1 MPAAYPVGLNRLL
14 LEAVEKHA
22 SDLHLAPGASPAIR
36 CSRRLVYLDYP
47 ILNAPDVTDLVF
59 PILADY
65 QQREFKQSG
74 ELDFAYAIKG
84 LGRFR
89 GNMLRQ
95 RGTVAVA
102 FRLVPYDP
110 PRLKDLGLPLA
121 VGELAYL
128 PRGLVLIT
136 GPTGSGKSTTLAALL
151 NQINEERSLHLITI
165 EEPIEFFHQSKCS
178 LIKQREVGTDTRSF
192 AEALKRSLRHD
203 PDVLMIGEMR
213 DLTSTSIA
221 LQAAETGHLVFS
233 SLHTPTAPLA
243 ISRVVNIFPEHR
255 REGIRQQLAST
266 IQAVVAQQIL
276 PRVDAEGLAAAVE
289 VMLATPAIR
298 NLIREGKEHQIYNV
312 MQTNRNIGMQT
323 MDQALADLVQQGQI
337 SPEDALGHGIDK
349 GELQRLLLEKSA
361 SATTGSGNSMR
372 DRQFVSFWN
381 N

>member
-1 MPAAYPVGLNRLL
+1 MPAAYPVSLNQLL
-14 LEAVEKHA
+14 LEAVERHA

-36 CSRRLVYLDYP
+36 CSRQLVFLDYLS
-47 ILNAPDVTDLVF
+47 LNARDVTDLVF
-59 PILADY
+59 PILADC
-65 QQREFKQSG
+65 QQQEFKQSG

-95 RGTVAVA
+95 RGMAAVA

-110 PRLKDLGLPLA
+110 PLLKELGLPPA

-151 NQINEERSLHLITI
+151 NRINEERYLHLITI
-165 EEPIEFFHQSKCS
+165 EEPIEFIHQSKCS

-192 AEALKRSLRHD
+192 TEALKRSLRHD

-243 ISRVVNIFPEHR
+243 ISRVVNIFPEDQ
-255 REGIRQQLAST
+255 RESIRQQVAST

-276 PRVDAEGLAAAVE
+276 PRLDAEGLVAAVE

-312 MQTNRNIGMQT
+312 IQTNRNLGMQT

-337 SPEDALGHGIDK
+337 SREDALGHGIDK
-349 GELQRLLLEKSA
+349 GELQRLLLIKSA
-361 SATTGSGNSMR
+361 SVTAGSGGLKR
-372 DRQFVSFWN
+372 DREFMNF
-381 N
+381 

>member
-1 MPAAYPVGLNRLL
+1 MPAAYPVGLNQLL
-14 LEAVEKHA
+14 LEAVERHA

-36 CSRRLVYLDYP
+36 YSRQLVYLDYP
-47 ILNAPDVTDLVF
+47 ILNAPDVNDLVF

-65 QQREFKQSG
+65 QQQEFKQSG

-102 FRLVPYDP
+102 FRLIPYDP
-110 PRLKDLGLPLA
+110 PRFKDLGLPPA

-151 NQINEERSLHLITI
+151 NQINEERNIHIITI

-213 DLTSTSIA
+213 DLASTSIA

-243 ISRVVNIFPEHR
+243 ISRVVNIFPEYR
-255 REGIRQQLAST
+255 REGIRQQVAST

-276 PRVDAEGLAAAVE
+276 PRVDAEGLVAAVE

-312 MQTNRNIGMQT
+312 IQTNRNIGMQT
-323 MDQALADLVQQGQI
+323 MDEALADLVQQGQI

-349 GELQRLLLEKSA
+349 GELQRLLLKKSA
-361 SATTGSGNSMR
+361 SAAGSGNSMR
-372 DRQFVSFWN
+372 GREFTIMED
-381 N
+381 